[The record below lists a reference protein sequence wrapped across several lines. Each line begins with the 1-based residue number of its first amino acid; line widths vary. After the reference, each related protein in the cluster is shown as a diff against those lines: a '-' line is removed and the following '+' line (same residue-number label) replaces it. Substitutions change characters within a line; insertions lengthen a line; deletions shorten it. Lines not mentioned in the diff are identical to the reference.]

1 ARQNLAEIAGGAEL
15 VGHHAHG
22 NAGAALVASRP
33 IGDRLAAA
41 EAAMGEEIVEIAGL
55 VANQMSEHLPLM
67 PARQI
72 RAGRG
77 RRQVELR
84 GVTRVLGQGIP
95 SASGAKQT
103 WDSIA
108 PRR

>member
-1 ARQNLAEIAGGAEL
+1 
-15 VGHHAHG
+15 
-22 NAGAALVASRP
+22 
-33 IGDRLAAA
+33 
-41 EAAMGEEIVEIAGL
+41 MGEEIVEVARL
-55 VANQMSEHLPLM
+55 VADQMREHLPLM

-103 WDSIA
+103 DQHRAMEANGQLLNSVRA
-108 PRR
+108 RRLAYRRTNRVVDNHGSEHDI